1 MKEKNKHIINRL
13 FQIRG
18 IDVSK
23 YDEIFLYKSLQKR
36 IAETGCDSEE
46 TYFSFWE
53 LNNNEAENFVNSLQ
67 INYSSFFRNPLS
79 FAVLENIIL
88 LSLIQE
94 KKNKQTKEIRI
105 WTAACAAG
113 QETYSLAMLLEEHKN
128 NDNPKTNY
136 RIFATD
142 KSEEQINKAKDG
154 LYVVNALN
162 NLSLKRVNQWFTKE
176 GDIYTIKPDLKKN
189 IDFSVFD
196 LFDSQLSCP
205 PNSIYGDFDI
215 IMCANLLFYYK
226 PEFRKT
232 IIEKITDSLVLGG
245 YLITGEA
252 ERDILLNNNYKELF
266 SKSAIFMKT

>member
-23 YDEIFLYKSLQKR
+23 YDEVFLYKSLQKR
-36 IAETGCDSEE
+36 IAKTVCDSEE
-46 TYFSFWE
+46 AYFSF
-53 LNNNEAENFVNSLQ
+53 LDNSEAEKLVDSLQ
-67 INYSSFFRNPLS
+67 ISYSAFFRNPLT

-88 LSLIQE
+88 PSLIQ
-94 KKNKQTKEIRI
+94 KRRTKEIRI
-105 WTAACAAG
+105 WSAACAAG
-113 QETYSLAMLLEEHKN
+113 QETYSLAVLLEELKS
-128 NDNPKTNY
+128 NDNSKTNY